1 MRSSMQFRDVAYS
14 EEENSRAM
22 FAVMF
27 LNSEAKFGAILDLML
42 SPGVKMFSSC
52 LLNTTKIAWKIKNRR
67 WITSKQSISL
77 IKLVLRGLCDQVTDC
92 AECQGHMWGYRTP

>member
-27 LNSEAKFGAILDLML
+27 LNS
-42 SPGVKMFSSC
+42 
-52 LLNTTKIAWKIKNRR
+52 
-67 WITSKQSISL
+67 
-77 IKLVLRGLCDQVTDC
+77 
-92 AECQGHMWGYRTP
+92 